1 MNRMA
6 HDTAQRPIT
15 VLVCALGGEGGGVLA
30 EWLVET
36 ALHCG
41 YSAQASSIPGVA
53 QRTGA
58 TTYYIEIFPQ
68 PDSALGGRRPVFGLA
83 PVPGALDALV
93 SSELLETVRQVG
105 HGMASLDRT
114 LVISSQHRTLTTA
127 EKLHPGDGRADAA
140 DLSAVLHTHGR
151 EVHLFDMAAVA
162 QQAGTVMSAVLFG
175 AVAASGVLPF
185 ARDAYEEVI
194 RRGGRGAEASL
205 RGFGRAFEIVAT
217 ARGEARSS
225 QALSPETAPHV
236 AADDVVSAAALV
248 APRRVVESGSNPV
261 AALRSREN
269 ELPATLAQAFPAA
282 THTMLALGCARLI
295 DYQDAAYA
303 KLYAERL
310 ARVLQAEQAADP
322 DGAQDFAATQ
332 VTARYLALWMAFD
345 DVVRVADLKTRSS
358 RFERVRRETKA
369 RDDELLRVYEHFK
382 PGVPEIAALLPAGI
396 ANHIKRWDV
405 RRQQTGKPALAFPL
419 KIGTHTVSGF
429 LALRLLAAVK
439 PLRRRG
445 TRFAAEQALIERWL
459 DAVTQGLRGDWT
471 LGHEIAECG
480 RLIKGYGTTNERGKA
495 NLLHVIDHLAGDA
508 ATGSP
513 AQRADAIHAL
523 RNAALAD
530 ASGKTLDKAL
540 REHGAPARPVA
551 EQPIRWV
558 RKRPGVKSAGIT

>member
-1 MNRMA
+1 MNRLA
-6 HDTAQRPIT
+6 HGTPPRPIT
-15 VLVCALGGEGGGVLA
+15 LLVCALGGEGGGVLA

-105 HGMASLDRT
+105 IGMASLDRT
-114 LVISSQHRTLTTA
+114 LIISSQHRTLTTA
-127 EKLHPGDGRADAA
+127 EKLQPGDGRADAA
-140 DLSAVLHTHGR
+140 DLSAVLCMHGR

-185 ARDAYEEVI
+185 ARDAYENVI
-194 RRGGRGAEASL
+194 RSGGRGAEASL
-205 RGFGRAFEIVAT
+205 RGFGCAFDIVAA
-217 ARGEARSS
+217 ARGTPAAADAADTAVAVRTVMAADEADLVDAAAPQPREA
-225 QALSPETAPHV
+225 ALSP
-236 AADDVVSAAALV
+236 
-248 APRRVVESGSNPV
+248 
-261 AALRSREN
+261 
-269 ELPATLAQAFPAA
+269 TLAQAFPAA

-322 DGAQDFAATQ
+322 AGAKVFAATQ
-332 VTARYLALWMAFD
+332 ATARYLALWMAFD

-396 ANHIKRWDV
+396 ANRIKRWDV
-405 RRQQTGKPALAFPL
+405 RRQQKGKPAIEFPL
-419 KIGTHTVSGF
+419 KIGTHTVTGF

-459 DAVTQGLRGDWT
+459 DTVMQGLRSDWA

-495 NLLHVIDHLAGDA
+495 NLLQVIDHLAGDA

-513 AQRADAIHAL
+513 TQRTEAIRAL
-523 RNAALAD
+523 RNAA
-530 ASGKTLDKAL
+530 
-540 REHGAPARPVA
+540 
-551 EQPIRWV
+551 
-558 RKRPGVKSAGIT
+558 